1 MADGY
6 KEKLRNLPAVA
17 CTNTFNRKFFFIEN
31 KTNKKCTSKTSRNL
45 IERDLPFYI

>member
-6 KEKLRNLPAVA
+6 EEKLRNLPAVA
-17 CTNTFNRKFFFIEN
+17 CTNTFNKKFFIL
-31 KTNKKCTSKTSRNL
+31 KIKRIKKCTSKTSRNL